1 MLKKLKQNKLAVL
14 LLIIIMFTVIIGISY
29 AYWFLNL
36 KQLGTNKIA
45 STCFSLELTKEE
57 NEIHLLK
64 AHPITDEEGKELTP
78 YSFTIT
84 NTCDMFASY
93 TITLQV
99 SKESDLKNEY
109 VASMLNTNKIA
120 TLNELETTKV
130 SDESLYKEAYV
141 LATGSL
147 GSGDSEDYTLR
158 LWMDEEVTME
168 DDANNKKFSA
178 KVVITASP
186 STYNPVENGIT
197 TLHDAILANEYQT
210 TDVKI
215 AIEKI
220 KNKQKPDF
228 NKTSPIINWLEKEE
242 SYTNNVSYTM
252 PDPADVGSGKDYAT
266 NLTEINVYV
275 GFATKYTFNAEEG
288 MYYLSDFV
296 YEDPGTIDFN
306 SQNYYVCN
314 VKTNVS
320 SANKLTINN
329 ATNCVTMHQVGSYE
343 SVDDATINNTYPGKQ
358 YTFKM
363 KKRYTQLEEESDKSD
378 KGLYI
383 AQDDYGDSYY
393 YRGSVNNNYVS
404 FAGYYWRIIR
414 INGDGSIRLLYAGET
429 PEASGNASTI
439 GISAFNTN
447 IIKPLYVGYMYG
459 NPEGTTI
466 EEVNANQNDS
476 TIKTKLDEWY
486 ITNLSSYSEYL
497 ADPGFCN
504 DRTLSA
510 RENNSDGVQ
519 VDKNTYFA
527 PYDRYYTNN
536 SPTLQCS
543 NAKNDLFTVE
553 NEKGNQALTNP
564 IGLITIDE
572 LMYAGVRCN
581 YVNSLTYVYSGA
593 SYWSMSSSSWHIS
606 TGAAWEFN
614 IYDTGT
620 TSNTVVTNSIGIR
633 PVINLKA
640 NVEISGGVGTK
651 NNPYQISTT

>member
-215 AIEKI
+215 ALLTGSTTKKE
-220 KNKQKPDF
+220 KQKISVIF
-228 NKTSPIINWLEKEE
+228 S
-242 SYTNNVSYTM
+242 
-252 PDPADVGSGKDYAT
+252 
-266 NLTEINVYV
+266 
-275 GFATKYTFNAEEG
+275 
-288 MYYLSDFV
+288 
-296 YEDPGTIDFN
+296 
-306 SQNYYVCN
+306 
-314 VKTNVS
+314 
-320 SANKLTINN
+320 KL
-329 ATNCVTMHQVGSYE
+329 
-343 SVDDATINNTYPGKQ
+343 
-358 YTFKM
+358 
-363 KKRYTQLEEESDKSD
+363 
-378 KGLYI
+378 
-383 AQDDYGDSYY
+383 
-393 YRGSVNNNYVS
+393 
-404 FAGYYWRIIR
+404 
-414 INGDGSIRLLYAGET
+414 
-429 PEASGNASTI
+429 I
-439 GISAFNTN
+439 GIFKAITEQSSEKTPNGAYNSFYSSPEHRQNLQPQPRDALLCRTKRA
-447 IIKPLYVGYMYG
+447 IQKDRPSYLPPHAISRESIPKGIGPL
-459 NPEGTTI
+459 
-466 EEVNANQNDS
+466 
-476 TIKTKLDEWY
+476 
-486 ITNLSSYSEYL
+486 
-497 ADPGFCN
+497 
-504 DRTLSA
+504 
-510 RENNSDGVQ
+510 
-519 VDKNTYFA
+519 
-527 PYDRYYTNN
+527 
-536 SPTLQCS
+536 
-543 NAKNDLFTVE
+543 
-553 NEKGNQALTNP
+553 
-564 IGLITIDE
+564 
-572 LMYAGVRCN
+572 
-581 YVNSLTYVYSGA
+581 
-593 SYWSMSSSSWHIS
+593 
-606 TGAAWEFN
+606 
-614 IYDTGT
+614 
-620 TSNTVVTNSIGIR
+620 
-633 PVINLKA
+633 
-640 NVEISGGVGTK
+640 
-651 NNPYQISTT
+651 